1 MIRMGGMDEE
11 LLGRYPRTEGL
22 RVNFV
27 TSLDGSAAIGGLSA
41 ALSSPTDKQVFRL
54 LRMTCDALLVG
65 AATLRDEDYRPLTL
79 DADRRAWRAAGG
91 LAAYPRL
98 VIFSA
103 GLSVEPDH
111 RALREAP
118 VRPLVVTAA
127 DPGDHPLREVADVLV
142 AADVRTAV
150 AGLRA
155 AGLTHLLC
163 EGGPTLLGALT
174 AADLVDELC
183 LTLSPL
189 LAGPEGPRMVLGD
202 PHPPRRMRLVHAL
215 PAEDGML
222 LLRYRR
228 QRD

>member
-1 MIRMGGMDEE
+1 MDEE
-11 LLGRYPRTEGL
+11 MPARYPRVEGL

-27 TSLDGSAAIGGLSA
+27 TSLDGSAAVGGLST
-41 ALSSPTDKQVFRL
+41 ALSSPVDKQVFRL

-65 AATLRDEDYRPLTL
+65 AGTLRDEDYRPLTL
-79 DADRRAWRAAGG
+79 DAARRAWRTASG
-91 LAAYPRL
+91 LSAYPRL
-98 VIFSA
+98 VVFSA
-103 GLSVEPDH
+103 RLSVDPHH

-118 VRPLVVTAA
+118 VRPLVVTAV
-127 DPGDHPLREVADVLV
+127 DPGEHPVREVADLLI
-142 AADVRTAV
+142 APDVSTAV
-150 AGLRA
+150 AGVRA

-189 LAGPEGPRMVLGD
+189 LAGPEGPRMALGD
-202 PHPPRRMRLVHAL
+202 AHPPRPMRLIHAL
-215 PAEDGML
+215 PAEDGTL